1 MQCTT
6 YDQRTG
12 ATPSIKSLHDAYGQY
27 GVRCLK
33 IPKLTQDSMLLAAA
47 VASGLL
53 IRVGTSDADVA
64 ISDIGH
70 RVQ

>member
-1 MQCTT
+1 
-6 YDQRTG
+6 
-12 ATPSIKSLHDAYGQY
+12 
-27 GVRCLK
+27 
-33 IPKLTQDSMLLAAA
+33 MLLAAA